1 MIGYISSNWKTK
13 KQILAEAKRDGI
25 KIDER
30 QWRKVVERYNM
41 KYWAHEV
48 DEFIVHGPKGYKL
61 TSDKQ
66 EIKNSIRDSK
76 KRALNLLWKH
86 SRTMKALGEVDN
98 IKLDL
103 EEMEII

>member
-1 MIGYISSNWKTK
+1 MIGYISSEWKTK
-13 KQILAEAKRDGI
+13 KQILAEAKKDGI
-25 KIDER
+25 NLDER
-30 QWRKVVERYNM
+30 SLRLFIERHN
-41 KYWAHEV
+41 KTYWTHEV
-48 DEFIVHGPKGYKL
+48 DEFIVHGRKGYKL
-61 TSDKQ
+61 TSDKE
-66 EIKNSIRDSK
+66 EIKKSIQDSK